1 MRNSCTSSISKE
13 TFGLWP
19 SWSYRRTSG
28 DRLRRVAELMPIQV
42 SHSNIST
49 HHIPSDT
56 INRATIRVLNLHI
69 FQREAWDLRGTQ
81 THLFLIF
88 VFFFQRQLLRQSIMD
103 RQQGKVLTGVT
114 LPRAS
119 AASLIINSGLSSK
132 KHSTACTTL
141 QLHLH
146 PITRYARSHFLF
158 LFISVDCCLCNEIP
172 TEFV

>member
-1 MRNSCTSSISKE
+1 MKSALVTIGGYQGMLQLYRHQAPRISKE

-56 INRATIRVLNLHI
+56 INRATILVLNLHI

-88 VFFFQRQLLRQSIMD
+88 VFFFSANSSAKALWTDSRAKFLL
-103 RQQGKVLTGVT
+103 G
-114 LPRAS
+114 
-119 AASLIINSGLSSK
+119 
-132 KHSTACTTL
+132 
-141 QLHLH
+141 
-146 PITRYARSHFLF
+146 
-158 LFISVDCCLCNEIP
+158 
-172 TEFV
+172 